1 MNPRLLE
8 LATRHGALKA
18 RIDAQRLR
26 LAQHA
31 EPLERALEK
40 GDRALAGVDW
50 LKQHPAVVGVGVA
63 ALVVARPKRA
73 WRWASRG
80 LFVWRGWQGI
90 KKSLEKAG

>member
-26 LAQHA
+26 LAEHA
-31 EPLERALEK
+31 KPLESALAT
-40 GDRALAGVDW
+40 GDRALDVVDW
-50 LKQHPAVVGVGVA
+50 LKHHPAVVGVGVA
-63 ALVVARPKRA
+63 ALVVAKPKRA

-90 KKSLEKAG
+90 KNTLAKAG